1 MTGIILSGCNGKMGR
16 AVTALINE
24 MQDCEI
30 ICGIDLFTETAN
42 DYPVFTSPML
52 ISEELIKESD
62 VIIDFSNPSALGG
75 LLEFAVKNALPAV
88 ISTTGLNDAQTALI
102 KTASNKIPVFFS
114 ANMSLGVNLIC
125 ELAKKAAKVLGDSFD
140 IEIVEMHHNQ
150 KIDAPSGT
158 ALMIADA
165 IKEELSQDTKY
176 EYDRHSK
183 REKRTKNEIG
193 IHAVRGGTITGEH
206 EIIFAGLDEIIKISH
221 SARSK
226 SLFATGAVNA
236 AKFLCGKNAGL
247 YSMSDMLE

>member
-16 AVTALINE
+16 AVTNLINE

-42 DYPVFTSPML
+42 DYPVFTSPVL
-52 ISEELIKESD
+52 IPEEIVKKSN
-62 VIIDFSNPSALGG
+62 VIIDFSNPSALSG
-75 LLEFAVKNALPAV
+75 LLEFAVKNSLPAV
-88 ISTTGLNDAQTALI
+88 ISTTGLNDAQLALV
-102 KTASNKIPVFFS
+102 KTASTKISVFFS

-125 ELAKKAAKVLGDSFD
+125 ELAKKAAKVLGDTFD

>member
-16 AVTALINE
+16 AVTNLINE

-42 DYPVFTSPML
+42 DYPVFTSPVL
-52 ISEELIKESD
+52 IPEEIVKKSN
-62 VIIDFSNPSALGG
+62 VIIDFSNPSALSG
-75 LLEFAVKNALPAV
+75 LLEFAVKNSLPAV
-88 ISTTGLNDAQTALI
+88 ISTTGLNDAQLALV
-102 KTASNKIPVFFS
+102 KTASTKISVFFS

-125 ELAKKAAKVLGDSFD
+125 ELAKKAAKVLGNSFD